1 VRIAGSRKRSPGKTT
16 LADLQS
22 LENILVRLS
31 HEEEKM
37 IPEHPT
43 QGAEHST
50 TKALPR
56 SSNLSIVGDPRLR
69 ELTALRLE
77 AESLLHEGAALWI
90 DLAQEKAP
98 PQSTESRDTMEFT
111 QDDTLR
117 LDIAQHPEHVTYTRL
132 RAILTRA
139 EAGRD
144 LYQAHALL
152 QHAGKWLEE
161 RLRVIKQAAQAEGFI
176 TVPAARDRQRQA
188 QQTTTLAEKW
198 RVAHALAAETGDRT
212 DDLDKDHTMNR
223 RRIWELVKG
232 KNNRHDRDPRTKQ

>member
-1 VRIAGSRKRSPGKTT
+1 MVPRG
-16 LADLQS
+16 DH
-22 LENILVRLS
+22 RLN
-31 HEEEKM
+31 E
-37 IPEHPT
+37 PV
-43 QGAEHST
+43 
-50 TKALPR
+50 
-56 SSNLSIVGDPRLR
+56 VGEVGGRGGGGPCPL
-69 ELTALRLE
+69 
-77 AESLLHEGAALWI
+77 
-90 DLAQEKAP
+90 
-98 PQSTESRDTMEFT
+98 
-111 QDDTLR
+111 
-117 LDIAQHPEHVTYTRL
+117 HPETPPFSKRVF
-132 RAILTRA
+132 
-139 EAGRD
+139 
-144 LYQAHALL
+144 QAHALL